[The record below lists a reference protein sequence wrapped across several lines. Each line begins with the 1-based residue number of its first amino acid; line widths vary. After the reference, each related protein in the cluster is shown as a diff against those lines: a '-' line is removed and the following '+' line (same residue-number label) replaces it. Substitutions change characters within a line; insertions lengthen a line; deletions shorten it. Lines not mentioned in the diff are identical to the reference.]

1 MVNFKN
7 DSYVLQKECAF
18 SAGCRIL
25 HLSIRFGMII
35 MSLKYLISCLVHVG
49 SRNQVLGPDVA
60 TAGSGF
66 PQLQSIQGPV
76 PKRGVQSRSEG
87 PSHPFLPGGAAF
99 TPSSACCAPLRN
111 CSVSVTRHELNKLFR
126 TSLNRAELPQRVQ
139 FAKKM
144 DLPKK
149 L

>member
-49 SRNQVLGPDVA
+49 SRNQGLGLDVA

-76 PKRGVQSRSEG
+76 PKRGLQ
-87 PSHPFLPGGAAF
+87 HPFLPGGAAF
-99 TPSSACCAPLRN
+99 TPSSACCAPLQN
-111 CSVSVTRHELNKLFR
+111 CSVSITRHELNKLFQ